1 MLECQSLLDALEK
14 SEDTPINS
22 EEDIEKSN
30 MDSDHDLLE
39 VLQFVF
45 GKETPTKGIMIK
57 CSDGVMRDLA
67 I

>member
-1 MLECQSLLDALEK
+1 MLACQSLLDALEK
-14 SEDTPINS
+14 IEDTPINS

-39 VLQFVF
+39 VLQSVF